1 MLLLDPRFL
10 ICDRYLLCASLIM
23 SIKKFHESYYVQVES
38 ITSGRASSGGIRQA
52 IAAVGVVVLFPP
64 PYSPDL
70 NPIEKLFSKLK
81 TFLRKAAT
89 GSTDELW
96 K

>member
-1 MLLLDPRFL
+1 
-10 ICDRYLLCASLIM
+10 M

-52 IAAVGVVVLFPP
+52 IAAVAAVAAVGVVVLFPP

-96 K
+96 E

>member
-1 MLLLDPRFL
+1 
-10 ICDRYLLCASLIM
+10 M

-96 K
+96 E